1 MDHMEFIGL
10 KAKINCA
17 NRYLEQVLTQRGK
30 VDSYDVYKV
39 VTRAMREHVVIVP
52 AEQAKLDGLGIVRMK
67 EEVA

>member
-1 MDHMEFIGL
+1 MDHFEFIGL
-10 KAKINCA
+10 RAKINCA

-39 VTRAMREHVVIVP
+39 VTRAMREHVVIVS